1 MKRQKNNKKI
11 SFKGKDFFGID
22 VHKKN
27 YPCANFF
34 VAYETARFRKL

>member
-22 VHKKN
+22 VHKKLGISDITGCLLN
-27 YPCANFF
+27 LLP
-34 VAYETARFRKL
+34 